1 MATSSVGSGVTV
13 RPLVVEKPENGWAGL
28 KHWRQDILAGLVVSM
43 ISLPFS
49 LGIAV
54 ASGCDGHDGHAQPI
68 VGITSAIIAGFIL
81 PFLGGSYVTV
91 SGPAAGL
98 APILLASMMALG
110 KGDLGAGYPLL
121 LVAICIAGVLQLV
134 LAKFKFA
141 KLCALFPS
149 AVVEGMLCAI
159 GLLIIVKQLPALMG
173 VKFHAH
179 EFYEYILETPTHIAE
194 GKPMVFLIGVLSLV
208 LMFAL
213 SAGKAKWLKVVPPQ
227 VLAVIFGSTLGLIFG
242 LKGDALINIPE
253 NPLSHGFTMPNFAGA
268 WTDNTVWMAITT
280 TVITLTLIDGIESLA
295 TVMAIDKIDPFHR
308 KSDPNRTLSAMGVSN
323 IVSSVA
329 GGLTIIPGGVKSTA
343 CIMAGGRTQWANFY
357 NACFLLVY
365 LLLARPVINLMPYS
379 VLAAMLIFTGYKL
392 CRPKVWQHV
401 AHIGSEQ
408 LFVFTVTVVA
418 TLATDLL
425 WGIIIGIATKWLL
438 TAWLT
443 STARVP
449 AVNANGNGQLA
460 LASDASWSA
469 WRWTKIVCN
478 PVAHRE
484 SIDDAHHIY
493 FQGPLVCFNLLQ
505 VNGELAKIP
514 AQAKR
519 VFLHITEQVPLVDH
533 TSCER
538 LLHYVDE
545 CERNGT
551 ARVEV
556 IGLERMFPRST
567 FPSCMRTRG
576 GRVVEDETP
585 DAEYM
590 ATAREGDKL
599 PAVGE
604 APEDAAAA
612 RSDGGMA
619 WISLSDPATTSAGE
633 VEQTLDRRSLA
644 NADMDWLD
652 LTKASGEARPSR
664 NRNVQARRDMDWLDL
679 ERSGD
684 GPSGSLSPI

>member
-1 MATSSVGSGVTV
+1 MHTASTATVATV
-13 RPLVVEKPENGWAGL
+13 RPLLLEKPENGVAGL
-28 KHWRQDILAGLVVSM
+28 KHWRQDILAGMVVSL

-68 VGITSAIIAGFIL
+68 VGIISAIIAGFLL

-98 APILLASMMALG
+98 APILMASMMALG

-141 KLCALFPS
+141 KLCAIFPA

-194 GKPMVFLIGVLSLV
+194 GKPMVFLIGMLSLA
-208 LMFAL
+208 LMFGL

-242 LKGDALINIPE
+242 LKGDALITIPE
-253 NPLSHGFTMPNFAGA
+253 NPLSHGFTMPDFVGA
-268 WTDNTVWMAITT
+268 WNNTSIWMAITT
-280 TVITLTLIDGIESLA
+280 TVVTLTLIDGIESLA

-308 KSDPNRTLSAMGVSN
+308 KSDPNRTLSSMGVSN
-323 IVSSVA
+323 IVSSIA

-392 CRPKVWQHV
+392 CRPKVWMHV
-401 AHIGSEQ
+401 AHIGGEQ

-425 WGIIIGIATKWLL
+425 WGIIIGIASKWLL

-443 STARVP
+443 STAQVP
-449 AVNANGNGQLA
+449 APAALSGNGELA
-460 LASDASWSA
+460 LSGPGSASA
-469 WRWTKIVCN
+469 WRWTKTVCN

-493 FQGPLVCFNLLQ
+493 FQGPLVCFNLLH
-505 VNGELAKIP
+505 VNGELARTP
-514 AQAKR
+514 ASAKR
-519 VFLHITEQVPLVDH
+519 VFLHVTDQVPLVDH

-538 LLHYVDE
+538 LMHFVDE
-545 CERNGT
+545 CDRNGT
-551 ARVEV
+551 AHVEV
-556 IGLERMFPRST
+556 LGLDRMLARSA
-567 FPSCMRTRG
+567 FPSCMRIRG
-576 GRVVEDETP
+576 ARPIESKDGDHRKPAGRV
-585 DAEYM
+585 
-590 ATAREGDKL
+590 REAAKL
-599 PAVGE
+599 SEVGVG
-604 APEDAAAA
+604 AAAGPA
-612 RSDGGMA
+612 DDGMA
-619 WISLSDPATTSAGE
+619 WISLSDPTATSDGE
-633 VEQTLDRRSLA
+633 AEQQLDRNALA
-644 NADMDWLD
+644 QAEMDWLD
-652 LTKASGEARPSR
+652 LSKASGEARPSSDR
-664 NRNVQARRDMDWLDL
+664 QAQARADMDWLDL
-679 ERSGD
+679 ERAGD
-684 GPSGSLSPI
+684 GPSGGLAPI